1 MSIEYFKQ
9 KQRLL
14 PLHRQNEKS
23 NSSKNILNISSFL
36 YKRIHK
42 CPGFSNNN
50 VPRTDSAQKIPQL
63 NKSVSSYNLYHNKIL
78 KGISVQM
85 KPTKQPK
92 EFYER
97 LVEENSKCMKAL
109 QILNKSKTGKKLPLI
124 KSTSRDVI
132 FSYSYNLKGSSK
144 YFGEKYNPHN
154 YDPDSHINRTQR
166 NQNGTLFQH

>member
-1 MSIEYFKQ
+1 
-9 KQRLL
+9 
-14 PLHRQNEKS
+14 
-23 NSSKNILNISSFL
+23 
-36 YKRIHK
+36 
-42 CPGFSNNN
+42 
-50 VPRTDSAQKIPQL
+50 
-63 NKSVSSYNLYHNKIL
+63 
-78 KGISVQM
+78 M

-109 QILNKSKTGKKLPLI
+109 QILNNSKTGKKLPII

-154 YDPDSHINRTQR
+154 YEPNSHINRTQR

>member
-1 MSIEYFKQ
+1 MSIEYFKEKQPLIPLYKEMQ
-9 KQRLL
+9 KSQ
-14 PLHRQNEKS
+14 
-23 NSSKNILNISSFL
+23 SSKSMININSYS

-42 CPGFSNNN
+42 CSGFSNTN

-78 KGISVQM
+78 KGINVQM
-85 KPTKQPK
+85 NPTNQPK

-97 LVEENSKCMKAL
+97 LVEENNKCLRAL
-109 QILNKSKTGKKLPLI
+109 KILNIRKTKEILPLI
-124 KSTSRDVI
+124 KLTSRDII

-144 YFGEKYNPHN
+144 YFGEKYNPYN